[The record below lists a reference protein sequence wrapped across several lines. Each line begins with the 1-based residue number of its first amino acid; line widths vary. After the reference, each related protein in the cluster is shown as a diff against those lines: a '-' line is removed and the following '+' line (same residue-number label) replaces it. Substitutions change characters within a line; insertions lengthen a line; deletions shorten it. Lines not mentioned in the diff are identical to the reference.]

1 MHVPI
6 RLLLALNLLYSQQI
20 IIVLLFRLLKALR
33 WTANAIQLLIMLD
46 HVRKLRLADPHHV
59 IISNL
64 LFKLLV

>member
-6 RLLLALNLLYSQQI
+6 RLLLALNLLDSQQI
-20 IIVLLFRLLKALR
+20 IIVLLFRLLEALR

-46 HVRKLRLADPHHV
+46 HVRKLRHADSHHV